1 MIRNFR
7 KSSAFSTATGGTGWR
22 ERLAKMTGGK
32 PRQATAKLE
41 IDDANGELLIFPE
54 IGDVSE
60 IAQDVAVTATD
71 GTHVFTADTKT
82 YTVEV
87 LGGKVV
93 SVVSEDAATPPA
105 AMSQETIDFIEAVA
119 QELEANEAFRA
130 TAQASIDSLT
140 TDLATA
146 RAEVA
151 TLKGLMKHG
160 GDGTGGDGT
169 GGAGAT
175 TVKIAGKTI
184 DLGKINLK

>member
-1 MIRNFR
+1 MIRNFK
-7 KSSAFSTATGGTGWR
+7 KSSAFSTASGGTGWR
-22 ERLAKMTGGK
+22 DRLAKMTGGK
-32 PRQATAKLE
+32 PRGATAKLE

-60 IAQDVAVTATD
+60 IAAEVAVTATD
-71 GTHVFTADTKT
+71 GTHVFTADTKV

-93 SVVSEDAATPPA
+93 SVVSEDVAPA

-119 QELEANEAFRA
+119 QELEANETFRT
-130 TAQASIDSLT
+130 TAQASIETLT
-140 TDLATA
+140 ADLATA
-146 RAEVA
+146 REEVK

-160 GDGTGGDGT
+160 GDGTGGE
-169 GGAGAT
+169 GGNGGAT
-175 TVKIAGKTI
+175 TVKVGGKTI